1 MFLGFFF
8 CQRRI
13 SGPVSKMFY
22 WSKPNN
28 WSLLIDHWCIQLEQ
42 KISKSRML
50 EEVSMYCGK
59 DVELPIFFDRRKQS
73 NNVHEISEH
82 FSWNRYVALKMFQL
96 FLALCTW
103 FVLNGFLLKGN
114 TCICTAKSQCLP
126 VEKLHKFV
134 RQGSKCHILQEGFS
148 WNVVATFINGKCF
161 FVCNTTGV
169 EIN

>member
-114 TCICTAKSQCLP
+114 M
-126 VEKLHKFV
+126 
-134 RQGSKCHILQEGFS
+134 
-148 WNVVATFINGKCF
+148 VATFINGKCF